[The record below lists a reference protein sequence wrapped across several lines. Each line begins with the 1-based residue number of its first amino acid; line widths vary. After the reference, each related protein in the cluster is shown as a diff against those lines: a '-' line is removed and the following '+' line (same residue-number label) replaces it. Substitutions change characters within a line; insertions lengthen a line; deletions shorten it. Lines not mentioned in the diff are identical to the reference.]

1 MTKEE
6 DERRREVDRILDIE
20 RLKRIEKDKLE
31 NDRMK
36 ILFALAQAKQ
46 EAEQKRK
53 NKHTI

>member
-53 NKHTI
+53 K